1 MVLIRIFLT
10 LAVGCTGGAM
20 AVRAKMPAGA
30 LVGAMIAVAGFNLVT
45 GVAYLP
51 WFVRPCA
58 QAVAGAFI
66 ALPLTRDRLKDMKQV
81 VKPAGIIV
89 TGMLAFSILCGYL
102 CHWISGGEVSLMSSF
117 LMSTPGGMSDIVL
130 MTPELGGDSF
140 QVSVVHVI
148 RNFVILSGF
157 PLMDTM
163 LIRSLIRRRP
173 ERFANR
179 LSEGGGV
186 EYRMKSSGGGWNL
199 FLSLTV
205 ALGGGWLGYWT
216 GIPAGA
222 LTFSMVCFA
231 AFNIT
236 TRRGRIP
243 LPVRRFTQMG
253 TGALVGSLITRD
265 SFSGVGALLK
275 PLLMVL
281 GVALAANLL
290 FGFLL
295 CRVTHMD
302 VYTCF
307 ISCIPGG
314 ATDMAMIADSLD
326 GDGVK
331 VASIQ
336 IVRFICVIALYPQ
349 IYLLLARP

>member
-1 MVLIRIFLT
+1 MLIRIFLT
-10 LAVGCTGGAM
+10 LAVGCAGGIL

-30 LVGAMIAVAGFNLVT
+30 LVGAMISVAVFNLVT

-81 VKPAGIIV
+81 VKPTAIIV

-102 CHWISGGEVSLMSSF
+102 CHGISGGKVSLMSSF

-140 QVSVVHVI
+140 QVSAVHVI

-157 PLMDTM
+157 PLLDTL
-163 LIRSLIRRRP
+163 LIRFLIRRWP
-173 ERFANR
+173 EQFAHR
-179 LSEGGGV
+179 LPEGGGP
-186 EYRMKSSGGGWNL
+186 EYRMRNSDGRWNL
-199 FLSLTV
+199 FLSLAV

-236 TRRGRIP
+236 THRGRIP

-253 TGALVGSLITRD
+253 TGALVGSFITRD
-265 SFSGVGALLK
+265 SLSGAENLLG
-275 PLLMVL
+275 PLLVVL

-295 CRVTHMD
+295 CAVTDMD

-336 IVRFICVIALYPQ
+336 IIRFICVIALYPQ
-349 IYLLLARP
+349 IYLILIRL